1 MGFEAPSLSPDRVT
15 LFGDFSVPVTMI
27 TLWVVSAIVIIFA
40 IVFKCVI
47 FKNFQKKPKG
57 FQNIIELGLEAVN
70 KMSKGQLGK
79 MVISIAP
86 YMMMLAVA
94 LVLSGLAE
102 LVGVRAPATDLNF
115 TISLALMSFVLIN
128 AYAIKARGLWGRI
141 KWFGKPIKFIA
152 PIKLL
157 TQLATPISLACRL
170 FGNLFSG
177 LIIME
182 LIYYALGYFAVGIPA
197 VLSIYFNLFHVG
209 MQTYVFMT
217 LTLAFIKEGIED

>member
-1 MGFEAPSLSPDRVT
+1 MCIRDR
-15 LFGDFSVPVTMI
+15 
-27 TLWVVSAIVIIFA
+27 
-40 IVFKCVI
+40 
-47 FKNFQKKPKG
+47 
-57 FQNIIELGLEAVN
+57 NIIELGLEAVN

-79 MVISIAP
+79 MGISIAP

-152 PIKLL
+152 PIKPVSYTHLDVYKR
-157 TQLATPISLACRL
+157 QS
-170 FGNLFSG
+170 
-177 LIIME
+177 
-182 LIYYALGYFAVGIPA
+182 
-197 VLSIYFNLFHVG
+197 
-209 MQTYVFMT
+209 
-217 LTLAFIKEGIED
+217 